1 MPAEVGMPSRIV
13 FCADGTWD
21 GSPNNTNVYQM
32 SKACV
37 QSSDQVVFYDDGV
50 GADGLPLE
58 RIIGGA
64 FGFGLWSKIK
74 QGYAQIA
81 HVYEK
86 DNSIFIFGFSRGA
99 YTARSLAG
107 MIAVCGLPLGG
118 FDDDLVEK
126 AFAAYRERDM
136 NERQQML
143 GPLTDKYQLYD
154 APITMVGVWD
164 TVGALG
170 IPSAFGGVDPALY
183 GFLDTGLHSDVKN
196 AYHAVS
202 IDERRA
208 EFPATLWTA
217 KASTTVMEQ
226 IYFAGVHCDVGGSYP
241 EHGLADI
248 TLSWMMNKA
257 CAIAMPDQKPG
268 LLLDPGVWAKFQ
280 CVNPEHALDQKHES
294 WSPLWGFPRERSI
307 DIKACLSD
315 SVQLRCQ
322 HDGTYRPKSLSF
334 DANGN
339 AAASYSIVKV
349 LCDAAAAG
357 NAG

>member
-1 MPAEVGMPSRIV
+1 MPSRIV

-32 SKACV
+32 SKACLV
-37 QSSDQVVFYDDGV
+37 NVDQMVFYDDGV
-50 GADGLPLE
+50 GADGTPLE
-58 RIIGGA
+58 RIVGGA
-64 FGFGLWSKIK
+64 FGLGLWSKVK
-74 QGYAQIA
+74 QGYTQIA
-81 HVYEK
+81 HVYDK
-86 DNSIFIFGFSRGA
+86 DNAIFIFGFSRGA

-118 FDDDLVEK
+118 FDNGLVDA
-126 AFAAYRERDM
+126 AFDAYREPDKG
-136 NERQQML
+136 ERAKKL
-143 GPLTDKYQLYD
+143 APLTQKYNLYD

-170 IPSAFGGVDPALY
+170 IPAAFGGVDPVLY
-183 GFLDTGLHSDVKN
+183 GFLDTGLHPDVKN

-217 KASTTVMEQ
+217 KAPTTVMEQ
-226 IYFAGVHCDVGGSYP
+226 VYFAGVHCDVGGSYP

-257 CAIAMPDQKPG
+257 CGIAMPDGRPG
-268 LLLDPGVWAKFQ
+268 ILVDPTAWSKFQ
-280 CVNPEHALDQKHES
+280 CVDPKHALDQKHES
-294 WSPLWGFPRERSI
+294 WTPLWMFPRDRDI
-307 DIKACLSD
+307 DSKACLSD

-322 HDGTYRPKSLSF
+322 HDSTYRPKSLSF
-334 DANGN
+334 DTNGN
-339 AAASYSIVKV
+339 LASSYSIVKTA
-349 LCDAAAAG
+349 LCAAASAG
-357 NAG
+357 TS